1 MAIRR
6 NVLVA
11 IAVVLGLQ
19 ALVMSKSG
27 FKLPTSVNAGLG
39 VWGTTATLARNMT
52 SNGVKESHNASHL
65 FGFYYQVYKKPKAT
79 LEVVKSIRT
88 FMPNAPLYLL
98 SSAGYHYDP
107 LVTRFANFTKYEYDE
122 HNAGHE
128 GEGLALWLERLKRAA
143 LWCDC
148 EYLVTMED
156 DTYLHKPL
164 IEAPPDDAGGVMSHL
179 WNPHWTDELRDR
191 FDPNRT
197 WSYESHGLCGGS
209 YFRVSAFLDAYG
221 KTNWSRIEEMGTVWW
236 PIGRYNDV
244 TLAIIMMDAGYRLQP
259 WNNVKQPVTIGQKAR
274 RRQVNMTAIQLQRT
288 RDTALTHGLKHFYR
302 KPLTEDDGPV
312 VLENLTTVT

>member
-6 NVLVA
+6 NVFVA

-39 VWGTTATLARNMT
+39 VWGTTATLPRNMT

-88 FMPNAPLYLL
+88 FMPYAPLYLL

-107 LVTRFANFTKYEYDE
+107 LVTRFAKFTKYEYSQQ
-122 HNAGHE
+122 NANINQ
-128 GEGLALWLERLKRAA
+128 GEGLSIWLERLKRAA
-143 LWCDC
+143 VWCDC
-148 EYLVTMED
+148 DYLVTMED

-164 IEAPPDDAGGVMSHL
+164 IEAPPDDAGGVTAHL
-179 WNPHWTDELRDR
+179 WTHRWTDELRDR

-209 YFRVSAFLDAYG
+209 YVRVSAFLDAYG
-221 KTNWSRIEEMGTVWW
+221 KTNWSRIEEMGTVWS

-259 WNNVKQPVTIGQKAR
+259 WDNLKQPKGGKRAR
-274 RRQVNMTAIQLQRT
+274 QRQENH
-288 RDTALTHGLKHFYR
+288 DTALTHGLKHFYR
-302 KPLTEDDGPV
+302 VPLTEEDGPV